1 MKKLF
6 KSIIAAMLIAVIAVS
21 TFGGQTAQAAETP
34 VIKVTFNKKS
44 VKLEVTDTGVKET
57 KYNTLKKKLGKATSV
72 KNETKAERELG
83 YYYTNY
89 IWKKDKSQFSY
100 NTESF
105 GSSNFYSVSITD
117 KNISICGVTKGTK
130 AKTAQK
136 AFEEA
141 GAEIYKTK
149 DFMRAKFNDKCKVEC
164 TLKNGK
170 IIKIYASLYY

>member
-6 KSIIAAMLIAVIAVS
+6 KSIIAAILIAVIAVS
-21 TFGGQTAQAAETP
+21 TFGGQTTQAAETS

-44 VKLEVTDTGVKET
+44 IKLEVTDTGIKET

-72 KNETKAERELG
+72 ENENNKEIN
-83 YYYTNY
+83 YYYTSY
-89 IWKKDKSQFSY
+89 RWKKGKSQFSY
-100 NTESF
+100 STESF
-105 GSSNFYSVSITD
+105 GSGNFYSVSIED
-117 KNISICGVTKGTK
+117 KNVSICGVTKGTK
-130 AKTAQK
+130 AKNAQK

-141 GAEIYKTK
+141 GATVDKTENS
-149 DFMRAKFNDKCKVEC
+149 MHASFNDKCKIQC